1 MSASSTARRLAY
13 RFAAWFF
20 TVCLPVTLVW
30 SYVCVRALLGA
41 VFSWKFLMVL
51 MLCSTLF
58 TAEYVLRSQP

>member
-1 MSASSTARRLAY
+1 MSATSVAGRPAY
-13 RFAAWFF
+13 RFAAWLF
-20 TVCLPVTLVW
+20 TVFLPFTLVW

-51 MLCSTLF
+51 TLCGTLF